1 MVLTDN
7 APNLRNIHILVLDDH
22 QDTLEVFRTALES
35 CMANVLTARTARDAV
50 TILKT
55 VRLDA
60 IISDLAMPGED
71 GLWVVDQLR
80 RLALSKVG
88 SIPALAVTAHWDRYT
103 SKDDKDAGFD
113 AFLLQLPHRVPRPVA
128 ALDLPAT
135 RGARQRL
142 VARAP
147 GSPSSDRRCP
157 LPFAW
162 THQHDGTPVSA
173 KATSY
178 RLGGRG
184 RPPPFFS
191 RSAPALASWTL
202 TFPCSGKGDAP
213 QARVTRLGG
222 GSVCGM
228 QKS

>member
-80 RLALSKVG
+80 RLALWKG
-88 SIPALAVTAHWDRYT
+88 GCIPALAVTAHWDRYS
-103 SKDDKDAGFD
+103 SKDDDEEGLVE
-113 AFLLQLPHRVPRPVA
+113 LL
-128 ALDLPAT
+128 
-135 RGARQRL
+135 
-142 VARAP
+142 
-147 GSPSSDRRCP
+147 
-157 LPFAW
+157 
-162 THQHDGTPVSA
+162 
-173 KATSY
+173 
-178 RLGGRG
+178 
-184 RPPPFFS
+184 
-191 RSAPALASWTL
+191 
-202 TFPCSGKGDAP
+202 
-213 QARVTRLGG
+213 
-222 GSVCGM
+222 
-228 QKS
+228 